1 MDRWDI
7 LLLAVGVLV
16 AVSSLVRLMRARRD
30 LLVGQVKQQ
39 LEAHRRHEAAAKA
52 AKAAAEEEEAA

>member
-7 LLLAVGVLV
+7 VLLVIGAVVAVG
-16 AVSSLVRLMRARRD
+16 SLVRLMRARRD

-39 LEAHRRHEAAAKA
+39 FEEHRRREQA
-52 AKAAAEEEEAA
+52 AKAAAEEDAA